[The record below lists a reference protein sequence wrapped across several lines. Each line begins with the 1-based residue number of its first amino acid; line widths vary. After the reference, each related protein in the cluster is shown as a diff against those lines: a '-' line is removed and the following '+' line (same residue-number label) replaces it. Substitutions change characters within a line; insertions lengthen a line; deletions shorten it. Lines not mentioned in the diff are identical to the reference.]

1 MTGHAYRFME
11 TIAVIDNDKD
21 SCDLLQLILENEG
34 HTVQQFTSGKEFLA
48 TFKPNLFR
56 LILMDLAMPDLD
68 GYKLLEIVRREDP
81 SIPVVAVTAR
91 AYQPDRDRARA
102 AGFSDFVTKPFT
114 DLPEFFQIVLK
125 HLRENEPTTE

>member
-56 LILMDLAMPDLD
+56 LILMDLAMSDLD
-68 GYKLLEIVRREDP
+68 GYELLEIV
-81 SIPVVAVTAR
+81 S
-91 AYQPDRDRARA
+91 
-102 AGFSDFVTKPFT
+102 
-114 DLPEFFQIVLK
+114 
-125 HLRENEPTTE
+125 